1 MLSIFLGALAIFIFG
16 AVWFTLIFGRTW
28 AKLMGFNPEGDEISR
43 KTGMVKPLI
52 MNFLAN
58 ILIVYSV
65 NYLSPLPESLLNF
78 FQILLVVWLGF
89 SFPIFANA
97 AIWERKTW
105 KLVLINSAQ
114 SLIALLIAATI
125 VYYMR

>member
-1 MLSIFLGALAIFIFG
+1 MLSIFLGAVAIFIFG
-16 AVWFTLIFGRTW
+16 AVWFTVIFGRTW
-28 AKLMGFNPEGDEISR
+28 AKLMGFDASQNGQGEKMS
-43 KTGMVKPLI
+43 MVKPLI
-52 MNFLAN
+52 MNFLVN

-78 FQILLVVWLGF
+78 FQILFIVWLGF

-105 KLVLINSAQ
+105 KLVFINSAQ
-114 SLIALLIAATI
+114 SLIALLIAGTV

>member
-16 AVWFTLIFGRTW
+16 ALWFTVLFGRTW
-28 AKLMGFNPEGDEISR
+28 AKLMGFDASQNQQGQQMS
-43 KTGMVKPLI
+43 MVKPLI

-58 ILIVYSV
+58 VLIVYSV
-65 NYLSPLPESLLNF
+65 NYLSPLPESLPNF
-78 FQILLVVWLGF
+78 FQIVFIVWLGF

-114 SLIALLIAATI
+114 SLIALLIASSI
-125 VYYMR
+125 IYYMR